1 MTVLSGVR
9 HDGKG
14 KEIFNV
20 EKGDPAGR
28 QAGKQE
34 GSGDEIRH
42 GHGHRHDG
50 MLAKKKRDLRQSGRQ
65 ASRQVQEM
73 REEMAAA
80 IGMTAYRQRKRDI

>member
-1 MTVLSGVR
+1 MSA
-9 HDGKG
+9 KE
-14 KEIFNV
+14 KEIFDV

-28 QAGKQE
+28 QE

-50 MLAKKKRDLRQSGRQ
+50 ISPKKQRDLRQSGRQ
-65 ASRQVQEM
+65 AGRQVQEM

-80 IGMTAYRQRKRDI
+80 IGMTA